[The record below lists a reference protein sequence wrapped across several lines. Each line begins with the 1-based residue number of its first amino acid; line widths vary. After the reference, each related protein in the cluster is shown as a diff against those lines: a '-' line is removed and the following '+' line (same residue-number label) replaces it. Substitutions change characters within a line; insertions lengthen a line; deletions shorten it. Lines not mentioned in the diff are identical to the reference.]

1 MSGTSRRRCSP
12 IAAFPFTPEEIGAEL
27 GRVGFDLLDRHDFL
41 PRQTFL
47 VYGPHRRDGL
57 GGAR

>member
-12 IAAFPFTPEEIGAEL
+12 IAAFPFTPEEIRAEP
-27 GRVGFDLLDRHDFL
+27 GRVGLDRLDRHDLL

-47 VYGPHRRDGL
+47 VYGTHRRDGL